1 MSPARR
7 PSRRPAGRLALAAV
21 VMWVLSVLL
30 WWLSRDV
37 VAVLPPTLDPP
48 VEGLVERTATEPG
61 LLLLATIAAGVAM
74 VLTTLSIYRAPPPP
88 EG

>member
-1 MSPARR
+1 MTTGR
-7 PSRRPAGRLALAAV
+7 RLALAAA
-21 VMWVLSVLL
+21 LSWGLAAAL

-48 VEGLVERTATEPG
+48 VEGLVDRTATEPG

-74 VLTTLSIYRAPPPP
+74 VMTTLTIHRADPRR